1 MAIITLTTDLGL
13 KDHYVASIK
22 GAIFSQIP
30 EVTIVDIT
38 HNIEA
43 FNISQ
48 AAFVIRNCYKN
59 FPQGSI
65 HILGVDAELSLE
77 NSHLAVFSNGHY
89 FIGTDNGCFSLLF
102 DELKPEKIVELNISQ
117 NTDSL
122 TFPIKDV
129 FVIAAC
135 HIARGGSLEIIGKEI
150 NEFKDVKTELKPV
163 IEHESEINKDIIKGA
178 VIYIDSYGNAAT
190 NINKKLFEQE
200 RKGRNFIIL
209 FGRENEKISKIVEKY
224 KDAHEGE
231 KLAIFGTNGMLEIAQ
246 NKGRATDLLG
256 LKLHDYIRIEFKGE

>member
-1 MAIITLTTDLGL
+1 MPIITLTTDLGL

-22 GAIFSQIP
+22 GAILSQL
-30 EVTIVDIT
+30 EDVKIVDIS
-38 HNIEA
+38 HEIDA

-48 AAFVIRNCYKN
+48 TAYVIRNCYKN
-59 FPQGSI
+59 FPKGSI
-65 HILGVDAELSLE
+65 HILGVDTEISLE
-77 NSHLAVFSNGHY
+77 NSHMAIFADGHY
-89 FIGTDNGCFSLLF
+89 FTSTDNGIFSLLF

-135 HIARGGSLEIIGKEI
+135 HIARGGTLEIIGKEI
-150 NEFKDVKTELKPV
+150 SRFKDIKSELKPV
-163 IEHESEINKDIIKGA
+163 TEHDSESKKDIIKGA

-190 NINKKLFEQE
+190 NISKNLFEDV
-200 RKGRNFIIL
+200 RKGRDFVIL
-209 FGRENEKISKIVEKY
+209 FGRENERISRVVEKY
-224 KDAHEGE
+224 KEAHQGE

-256 LKLHDYIRIEFKGE
+256 LKLHDYIRIEFK